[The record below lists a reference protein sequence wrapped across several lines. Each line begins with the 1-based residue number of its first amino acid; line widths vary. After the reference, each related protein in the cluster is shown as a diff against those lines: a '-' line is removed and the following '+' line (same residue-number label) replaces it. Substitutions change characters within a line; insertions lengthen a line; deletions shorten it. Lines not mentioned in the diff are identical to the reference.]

1 MVIGQCWM
9 YSRAVR
15 TPGLRRGQ
23 QNLSHRAIA
32 GIRMVA
38 GHGVRIELQFANDLL
53 LEYIH

>member
-15 TPGLRRGQ
+15 TPVLRTGQ
-23 QNLSHRAIA
+23 QDLSHRAIA

-38 GHGVRIELQFANDLL
+38 GHGVMIELQFANDLL
-53 LEYIH
+53 LEYVH